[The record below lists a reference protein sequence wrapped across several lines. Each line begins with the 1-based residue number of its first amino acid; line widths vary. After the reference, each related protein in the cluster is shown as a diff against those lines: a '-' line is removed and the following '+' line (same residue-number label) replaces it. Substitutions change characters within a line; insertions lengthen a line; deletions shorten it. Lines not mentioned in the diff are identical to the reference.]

1 MKAFTR
7 GRGNSP
13 ESRKNLTGPRRD
25 WCVMNRG
32 TDGLWHKIEGGMTA
46 KRALSG
52 AARLE
57 ALNATDKKP
66 MFVATIDPT

>member
-1 MKAFTR
+1 MSR
-7 GRGNSP
+7 GRGSNP
-13 ESRKNLTGPRRD
+13 ASRKNLTGPKRN
-25 WCVMNRG
+25 WCVMNKG

-46 KRALSG
+46 RFAQAG

-66 MFVATIDPT
+66 LYVATIEDGK